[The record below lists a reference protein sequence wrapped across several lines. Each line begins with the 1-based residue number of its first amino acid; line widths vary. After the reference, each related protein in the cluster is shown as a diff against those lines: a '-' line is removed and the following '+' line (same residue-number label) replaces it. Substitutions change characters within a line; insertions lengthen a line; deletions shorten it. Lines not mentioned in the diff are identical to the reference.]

1 MITGV
6 GHIGLAVQ
14 SIDETLA
21 KWSVLFGAR
30 ELGRKALPE
39 LGQTS
44 ALVAIG
50 DSRFE
55 LMEPLGEQGV
65 VPAFLEKH
73 GEGFHHISF
82 HSNSFD
88 EDRSLIEAEGVRV
101 VGIPGRPVLFTHP
114 RSTNG
119 VVFEITDRP
128 DEEGEG

>member
-6 GHIGLAVQ
+6 GHIGLAVK

-55 LMEPLGEQGV
+55 LMEPLGEDGV

-82 HSNSFD
+82 HSDSLD
-88 EDRSLIEAEGVRV
+88 QDRALMEQAGVRV
-101 VGIPGRPVLFTHP
+101 VGIPGEPVMFTHP

-128 DEEGEG
+128 DEEGDG

>member
-6 GHIGLAVQ
+6 SHIGLAVK

-21 KWSVLFGAR
+21 KWAVIFGAR
-30 ELGRKALPE
+30 EIGRREIPE

-44 ALVAIG
+44 ALVMIG
-50 DSRFE
+50 GSRFE
-55 LMEPLGEQGV
+55 LMEPLGEEGV
-65 VPAFLEKH
+65 IPAFLEKH

-82 HSNSFD
+82 HSD
-88 EDRSLIEAEGVRV
+88 GLDQDRALMEQADVRI
-101 VGIPGRPVLFTHP
+101 VGIPGEPVMFTHP

-128 DEEGEG
+128 DEEGDG